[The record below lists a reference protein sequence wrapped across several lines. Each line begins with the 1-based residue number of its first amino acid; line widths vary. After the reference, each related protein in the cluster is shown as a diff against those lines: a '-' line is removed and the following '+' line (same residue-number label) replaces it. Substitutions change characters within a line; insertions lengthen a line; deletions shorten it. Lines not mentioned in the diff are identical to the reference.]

1 MKIIIGTKM
10 ILIISNVI
18 DFSKKFPFS
27 GKTVSLVGVVLM
39 RDKLNGES
47 LDVLF
52 IRSKKVF
59 VYIK

>member
-52 IRSKKVF
+52 IF
-59 VYIK
+59 VN